1 MQTISF
7 LSRTVCSLSPDHA
20 ELEARSDLQAQ
31 VWFYT
36 EASQQ
41 MAAKALLPGYKVR
54 GLLTLFPGTQVASF
68 QGLLFFNS
76 IAHSKLSQRITEP
89 FQAQVSLL
97 KSKYRPSHQLDR
109 DSSLRHPHH
118 PAASPC
124 KKDLNSALKGL
135 CLLPLQL
142 SSLPGRISEYKPCY
156 RPGGGS
162 PDRSILGAPPRLS

>member
-1 MQTISF
+1 MEVLIQNFSYIT
-7 LSRTVCSLSPDHA
+7 
-20 ELEARSDLQAQ
+20 
-31 VWFYT
+31 W
-36 EASQQ
+36 Q
-41 MAAKALLPGYKVR
+41 MLVMWGIGGVLIYLAIAKQMEPTLLLPMGF
-54 GLLTLFPGTQVASF
+54 GAILLTLFPGTQVASF